1 MPPVL
6 LLVISLSVK
15 TSRMSHF
22 LRHFSLV
29 LPVFLPIMAG
39 AEAFD
44 GIYKQTATSECALVG
59 VDGGAV
65 EIRDGIFYGVE
76 VECRMTRPVNVLEM
90 DAQLFTMQCSGEDQA
105 WTERAMLM
113 NSAEDDGIIM
123 IWDGYAFVYE
133 ACEEG

>member
-1 MPPVL
+1 MSYL
-6 LLVISLSVK
+6 LRMVFFLSVG
-15 TSRMSHF
+15 
-22 LRHFSLV
+22 L
-29 LPVFLPIMAG
+29 LPCAVM

-44 GIYKQTATSECALVG
+44 GVYKQTANSECGLVG

-76 VECRMTRPVNVLEM
+76 VECRMTRPVNVLQM

-113 NSAEDDGIIM
+113 KPAEDDGIIM
-123 IWDGYAFVYE
+123 LWDGYAFVYE
-133 ACEEG
+133 ACEALE